1 MNGKAPGRIRLGVLL
16 FILVVAAG
24 VYLASKF
31 IPPYWTY
38 LSMQDP
44 VKEAA
49 MASVMAAGEG
59 RARADIIRRAQ
70 EQGLT
75 LSEDNIEFR
84 REGPMLVVRV
94 TWVASVELPRYRYTI
109 PFLVEERV
117 RLR

>member
-1 MNGKAPGRIRLGVLL
+1 MNEKAPGRIRLGVLL

-49 MASVMAAGEG
+49 MTAVTAAGEG
-59 RARADIIRRAQ
+59 RALADIIRRGQ

-75 LSEDNIEFR
+75 LLEDNIEFR

-109 PFLVEERV
+109 PFLVEDRV

>member
-1 MNGKAPGRIRLGVLL
+1 VSSKAPGRIRLGVLL
-16 FILVVAAG
+16 FILVVVAG
-24 VYLASKF
+24 VYLATKF
-31 IPPYWTY
+31 VPPYWTY

-44 VKEAA
+44 IKEAA
-49 MASVMAAGEG
+49 MTAVTAAGEA
-59 RARADIIRRAQ
+59 RARADLISRAQ

-84 REGPMLVVRV
+84 REGPVLVVRV
-94 TWVASVELPRYRYTI
+94 AWVASVELPSYRYTI